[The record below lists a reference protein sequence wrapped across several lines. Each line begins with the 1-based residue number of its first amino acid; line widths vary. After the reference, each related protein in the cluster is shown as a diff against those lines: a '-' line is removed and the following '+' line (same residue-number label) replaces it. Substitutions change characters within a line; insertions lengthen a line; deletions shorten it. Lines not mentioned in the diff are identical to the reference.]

1 MKQNFLALIQKYG
14 SVAFYVL
21 AIMGTIGLM
30 IVQLAHAYCNDV
42 DSGYYL
48 SISNRI
54 SEGYTLYK
62 DVACGYTPLHI
73 YLCAGLRYLFNLPY
87 NCYWPYLLFQQL
99 LRIGGALFVFGIA
112 REMKAK
118 RFASALAATYVCML
132 FFKEEGTSVLLEVPS
147 VFWGLAGCYAIL
159 KLRDKNPWHGLW
171 MGLLLSFAYLSKQYG
186 LGFLPLALLLIF
198 FSTQRKEWWRRLVAI
213 LVGYMIPIIFV
224 ILIFGRD
231 FYYVLFPTYGTTF
244 IEGTGVEYTLT
255 MRIESILKAM
265 LRNCTNYALI
275 VVTSLLLLPHAIKQK
290 QWKMYVFC
298 LCGYLGFSL
307 QYYFTLTPAMHYA
320 LYMMPFVALLIAWI
334 SLVDSPRWLKTIV
347 WLSVVYIF
355 LQRGF
360 RLCERNIPSWR
371 REFASDFIR
380 NMSNYCDENIPP
392 KSVVFLE
399 DWFLEPIYFNAEIM
413 PPLIK
418 EYGYSFGPSGMKYSQ
433 AIEQLQQADFAIF
446 KIRTNYTEKS
456 VYYFAEQL
464 FQQIKEYPY
473 NEYAGYYIFDLREK
487 PFQGSLGK

>member
-1 MKQNFLALIQKYG
+1 MKQNFLTCFQKYG

-21 AIMGTIGLM
+21 AILGTIGLM

-48 SISNRI
+48 SISNRV
-54 SEGYTLYK
+54 SEGYVLYK

-87 NCYWPYLLFQQL
+87 NCYWPYLLLQQL
-99 LRIGGALFVFGIA
+99 LRIGGALFVYGIA
-112 REMKAK
+112 REMKAN

-147 VFWGLAGCYAIL
+147 VFWGLAGCYALL
-159 KLRDKNPWHGLW
+159 KLRDANPWHGLW
-171 MGLLLSFAYLSKQYG
+171 MGPLLAFAYLSKQYG
-186 LGFLPLALLLIF
+186 LGFLPLALLLCF
-198 FSTQRKEWWRRLVAI
+198 FFTPRSEWWRRMVAI
-213 LVGYMIPIIFV
+213 LVGYMIPIIVV
-224 ILIFGRD
+224 ILLFGRD
-231 FYYVLFPTYGTTF
+231 FYFVLFPTYGTTF
-244 IEGTGVEYTLT
+244 IEGTGIEYTLE

-307 QYYFTLTPAMHYA
+307 QYYFTLTPSMHYA
-320 LYMMPFVALLIAWI
+320 LYMVPFVALLIAWI
-334 SLVDSPRWLKTIV
+334 SLFDAPRWLKTIV
-347 WLSVVYIF
+347 WLSVVYMF
-355 LQRGF
+355 LQRGY
-360 RLCERNIPSWR
+360 RLLDRNIAAWQS
-371 REFASDFIR
+371 EDASAFIR
-380 NMSNYCDENIPP
+380 DMSDYCKKNIPP

-399 DWFLEPIYFNAEIM
+399 NWFLEPIYYNADIL

-433 AIEQLQQADFAIF
+433 AIEQLQQADYAIF
-446 KIRTNYTEKS
+446 TKDSTKRKN
-456 VYYFAEQL
+456 YYFSEQL
-464 FQQIKEYPY
+464 FQQIKEYPH
-473 NEYAGYYIFDLREK
+473 NEYAGYYIFDLREQ
-487 PFQGSLGK
+487 PFHGSIEK